1 MDRLPLG
8 DYELFRWWSDHAKSW
23 GPPDAGWRA
32 WFGGRVID
40 GLCQVLDEHLAAD
53 RLGNPAA
60 IGCVPRL
67 DSEAVVDRLL
77 QMTAVCVVL
86 DKGAALLPAR
96 LVNSEL
102 GFPNAALPRLHDMT
116 PAANGEALL
125 VGPYTSSEATEHDI
139 EPVRVVG
146 WRGAGRK
153 PLLHAKLLVLGEIDV
168 VSYGPDDGPGLEG
181 LRFLPQS
188 VWWGS
193 ANWTERSRSHLEV
206 GFMCNDPSLAGE
218 ATDFIA
224 DVIAFSE
231 PVGTTCAGPE
241 PNLLRVQ
248 YDDDAMAEADRE
260 HYFAHLEEEEQR
272 EQALQYFEWVAESE
286 DASDDDR

>member
-1 MDRLPLG
+1 M
-8 DYELFRWWSDHAKSW
+8 SCSS
-23 GPPDAGWRA
+23 
-32 WFGGRVID
+32 GGRTTRDHGGRRTRD
-40 GLCQVLDEHLAAD
+40 GGPGLGARSSTAYARFSMNTWPPTVLVSRPPSAAS
-53 RLGNPAA
+53 RG
-60 IGCVPRL
+60 R
-67 DSEAVVDRLL
+67 DSKAVVDRLL
-77 QMTAVCVVL
+77 KMTAVCVVL

-168 VSYGPDDGPGLEG
+168 VGYGPDDGPGLEG
-181 LRFLPQS
+181 LRFLPQT

-193 ANWTERSRSHLEV
+193 ANWTDRSRSHLEV
-206 GFMCNDPSLAGE
+206 GFMCNDPSLASE
-218 ATDFIA
+218 AAATSSSPA
-224 DVIAFSE
+224 RVACR
-231 PVGTTCAGPE
+231 TTRMSRAPAG
-241 PNLLRVQ
+241 
-248 YDDDAMAEADRE
+248 
-260 HYFAHLEEEEQR
+260 
-272 EQALQYFEWVAESE
+272 
-286 DASDDDR
+286 